1 MGLAETDAAVNE
13 QRIIRARRRLRDG
26 KTGCMRNFVVWTD
39 DERFERVPRIESGN
53 GCPWP
58 RVYDLRRQRFL
69 HRGCIV
75 RRRLRTRCRRG
86 AKLYRTGR
94 AKCGDDRILQRRH
107 VITLDPK
114 LIDVVCKGKLD
125 RFYLLLHK
133 LNGGKPAIETT
144 RANLWLERSRQ
155 PLPQLRAFFVHSK
168 VVNSVT
174 QMPHCLAPWEIPGSE
189 RLTLEPRASV
199 ILLRKIQKNCQER
212 ENTRENGSTRRPKR
226 VRQQRRAH

>member
-1 MGLAETDAAVNE
+1 MAVKQRVECVEKFLLRSLLTTEKLNVVNQKKVGLAITFPEFDQITVLDRVDELIDEQLTRDIDHLHVFPFRPDELADGLHEMGLAETDAAVNE

-114 LIDVVCKGKLD
+114 LIDVVWNGKRD
-125 RFYLLLHK
+125 RFVLRLH
-133 LNGGKPAIETT
+133 
-144 RANLWLERSRQ
+144 
-155 PLPQLRAFFVHSK
+155 
-168 VVNSVT
+168 
-174 QMPHCLAPWEIPGSE
+174 
-189 RLTLEPRASV
+189 
-199 ILLRKIQKNCQER
+199 
-212 ENTRENGSTRRPKR
+212 
-226 VRQQRRAH
+226 